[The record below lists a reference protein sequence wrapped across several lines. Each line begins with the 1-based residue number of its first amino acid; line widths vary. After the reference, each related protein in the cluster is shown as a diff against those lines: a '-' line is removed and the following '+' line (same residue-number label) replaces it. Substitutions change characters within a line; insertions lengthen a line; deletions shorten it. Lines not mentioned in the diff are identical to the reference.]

1 MTADEAKARFAQ
13 TLAATGPAY
22 PAHEQALVARG
33 DEVALAAL
41 LRQHAA
47 ADVALPRLLAQ
58 VVLAWRT
65 PVQADFAAALQYF
78 ETVPARLARTPVGKP
93 RPDGVEGYLTKN
105 FGNRLTKLLA
115 LRLVKQ
121 TDWPAWQVMGVL
133 FYLRK
138 HRDPETTAALVRFAL
153 TTAQDEWRD
162 YALDT
167 LRELQDA
174 ALARKVAAEIA
185 LARAEERAIPPA
197 VRALEEDR

>member
-1 MTADEAKARFAQ
+1 
-13 TLAATGPAY
+13 
-22 PAHEQALVARG
+22 
-33 DEVALAAL
+33 
-41 LRQHAA
+41 
-47 ADVALPRLLAQ
+47 
-58 VVLAWRT
+58 
-65 PVQADFAAALQYF
+65 
-78 ETVPARLARTPVGKP
+78 
-93 RPDGVEGYLTKN
+93 
-105 FGNRLTKLLA
+105 
-115 LRLVKQ
+115 
-121 TDWPAWQVMGVL
+121 MGVL